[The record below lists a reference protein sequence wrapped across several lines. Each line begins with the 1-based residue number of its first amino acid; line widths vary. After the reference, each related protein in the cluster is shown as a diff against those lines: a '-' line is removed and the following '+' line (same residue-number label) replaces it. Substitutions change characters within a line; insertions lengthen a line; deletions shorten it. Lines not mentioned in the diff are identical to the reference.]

1 MTDDWSISLTPDT
14 PTSLPIGNFTFQ
26 SRLTFPSDSGCTS
39 DQQKLLWQAF
49 ADALSLAEAVGPPEL
64 VWANRPGD
72 DIPKGPAPAGYYGK
86 EPDWSSVVVLTVE
99 GTSQVIVIMIPLLM
113 YCREWA

>member
-1 MTDDWSISLTPDT
+1 MTWSISLTLDT
-14 PTSLPIGNFTFQ
+14 PISSASDNFTFQ
-26 SRLTFPSDSGCTS
+26 SPSTFPSHSGCTS

-49 ADALSLAEAVGPPEL
+49 ADSISLAGAVGPPGL
-64 VWANRPGD
+64 IWANRPGD
-72 DIPKGPAPAGYYGK
+72 DIPKGLATADYYGK
-86 EPDWSSVVVLTVE
+86 ESDWSSVVVLTVE